1 MTILGPEHPAADR
14 AMRQALAAERP
25 AFRHMSATLD
35 LDGLRVW
42 HETAPTRAA
51 DDFD

>member
-1 MTILGPEHPAADR
+1 
-14 AMRQALAAERP
+14 
-25 AFRHMSATLD
+25 MSATLD

-42 HETAPTRAA
+42 HETAPTRGA